1 MARLPRL
8 VIPHQPHH
16 IIQQGNDSQY
26 IYRDTE
32 DYQQFLTWLRESA
45 REFKVAVHAYVLM
58 PNHFHLLATPS
69 TERGLA
75 QMMQRIGRYYV
86 PWYNARHQR
95 TGSLFQGR
103 FKTSLID
110 AAAYFLKVSHFVE
123 MNPVRT
129 GVVADSLEYPWS
141 SYHHHAGMR
150 VDPVITDHALY
161 WALGNTP
168 FQREANYIDMCKRGC
183 PRPSTRA
190 SKRPCSRAG
199 RWRPML
205 SKPICKRP
213 LSAKSCRPSAGGR
226 SRSRPRL
233 KAASAIPPCA
243 PA

>member
-26 IYRDTE
+26 IYRDSE
-32 DYQQFLTWLRESA
+32 DYQQFLIWLRESA

-168 FQREANYIDMCKRGC
+168 FQREANYIDMCKRGL
-183 PRPSTRA
+183 PEAEHARIEAAVLKGWPLASDAFKANLQETIKRQVLPAKRGRPF
-190 SKRPCSRAG
+190 K
-199 RWRPML
+199 
-205 SKPICKRP
+205 KPP
-213 LSAKSCRPSAGGR
+213 EA
-226 SRSRPRL
+226 
-233 KAASAIPPCA
+233 
-243 PA
+243 

>member
-26 IYRDTE
+26 IYRDSE
-32 DYQQFLTWLRESA
+32 DYQQFLIWLRESA

-58 PNHFHLLATPS
+58 PNHFHLLVTPS

-168 FQREANYIDMCKRGC
+168 FQREANYIDMCKRGL
-183 PRPSTRA
+183 PEAEHARIEAAVLKGWPLASDAFKANLQETIKRQVLPAKRGRPF
-190 SKRPCSRAG
+190 K
-199 RWRPML
+199 
-205 SKPICKRP
+205 KPP
-213 LSAKSCRPSAGGR
+213 QA
-226 SRSRPRL
+226 
-233 KAASAIPPCA
+233 
-243 PA
+243 